1 MSKKESENSG
11 LVVETPCFFFCV
23 VKKRKRK
30 AVKESKFSL
39 VQEVFATLKDRMMQE
54 VEDFEPIWEI

>member
-1 MSKKESENSG
+1 MAWWLKRC
-11 LVVETPCFFFCV
+11 VFFSV

>member
-1 MSKKESENSG
+1 MSKKESQKTVAWW
-11 LVVETPCFFFCV
+11 LKRRVFFFCV

-54 VEDFEPIWEI
+54 VEDFEPI

>member
-1 MSKKESENSG
+1 MSKKEKQKTMAWW
-11 LVVETPCFFFCV
+11 LKRCVFFSV

-54 VEDFEPIWEI
+54 VEDFEPI

>member
-1 MSKKESENSG
+1 MSKKEKQKTMAWW
-11 LVVETPCFFFCV
+11 LKRCVFFCV

-54 VEDFEPIWEI
+54 VEDFEPI